1 MQFGPDVV
9 KAKQAALKIYSII
22 DRPSKIDVMDA
33 SQLTATTIKKAD
45 FQGTIE
51 FKDVW
56 FRYPTRLDQWVFK
69 GLNLKIN
76 SQEAIAVVGESGSG
90 KSTFISLVM
99 RFYDPEFGTVL
110 IDGIDVRKYN
120 ISELRERM
128 GLVMQEPTLFN
139 YSVKENVLY
148 GKSNASNAEVVAAVE
163 VANARQFVESNTL
176 EHRIADEPESLLSN
190 WQSTEYK
197 AQLVEE
203 LGQDKYDETLETL

>member
-110 IDGIDVRKYN
+110 IDGIDVRKFN

-148 GKSNASNAEVVAAVE
+148 GKSNASNAEVVTAVE